1 MTFSA
6 LPLTLVSTSIDVAF
20 VAAVLVLVVVVL
32 ITSPTGAG
40 ST

>member
-1 MTFSA
+1 MSYSA
-6 LPLTLVSTSIDVAF
+6 LPLTPVSTSFDVAV
-20 VAAVLVLVVVVL
+20 VAAVLVLVVVL